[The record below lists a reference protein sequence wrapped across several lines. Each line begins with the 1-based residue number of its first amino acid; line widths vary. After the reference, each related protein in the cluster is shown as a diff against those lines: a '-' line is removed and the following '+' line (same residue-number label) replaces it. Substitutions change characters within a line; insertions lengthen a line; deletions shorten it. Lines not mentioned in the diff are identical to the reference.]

1 MQMKKIIVLSD
12 DDKLARAVRVG
23 LQNQG
28 QVIGPD
34 LGGRAADVFE
44 PALIVIALS
53 APAAEPSI
61 LLARAEL
68 GGCLGRVP
76 LLIISDR
83 PFPPE
88 PAWRIDHL
96 GFPFSSEAL
105 SRRAAELLEAAP
117 AWRLGW
123 PTDRRAEAT

>member
-23 LQNQG
+23 LQKHG
-28 QVIGPD
+28 QVIG
-34 LGGRAADVFE
+34 LGAGGRAADGLE
-44 PALIVIALS
+44 LALIVIALS
-53 APAAEPSI
+53 APASEPSV

-68 GGCLGRVP
+68 GMCLGRVP
-76 LLIISDR
+76 MLIISDR

-88 PAWRIDHL
+88 PAWRIAHL
-96 GFPFSSEAL
+96 GFPFTSEAL

-117 AWRLGW
+117 L
-123 PTDRRAEAT
+123 

>member
-1 MQMKKIIVLSD
+1 MKKIVVLSD

-23 LQNQG
+23 LQKYG
-28 QVIGPD
+28 QVLGPGPGERVAEALD
-34 LGGRAADVFE
+34 LS
-44 PALIVIALS
+44 LIVIALS

-68 GGCLGRVP
+68 GECLGRVP

-88 PAWRIDHL
+88 PAWRITHL
-96 GFPFSSEAL
+96 GFPFSSEVL
-105 SRRAAELLEAAP
+105 SKTAAELLEAAP
-117 AWRLGW
+117 L
-123 PTDRRAEAT
+123 